1 MTIVRLA
8 TAADAAGISRVHVD
22 SWRSAYAGLMPDDLI
37 ASRTVERRLA
47 YWSRLLSAPPLPQSA
62 VWVLE
67 DDGVVVGFASTG
79 PCRDDDRAEPTDL
92 ELYAIYL
99 SPDSWGRG
107 MGRSLAEAALCG
119 LPPTGTSV
127 SLWVLAD
134 NARALGFYAALG
146 FQPDGGEREEVLGVP
161 MRELR
166 LSRHLP
172 YA

>member
-8 TAADAAGISRVHVD
+8 TSADAAGISRVHVD
-22 SWRSAYAGLMPDDLI
+22 SWRSAYAGLLPGDVI

-47 YWSRLLSAPPLPQSA
+47 YWSRLLSALPGEQSA
-62 VWVLE
+62 TWVLE

-79 PCRDDDRAEPTDL
+79 PCRDDDRADPRDF

-99 SPDSWGRG
+99 SPDHWGHG
-107 MGRSLAEAALCG
+107 MGRSLAEAALRG
-119 LPPTGTSV
+119 LPLTGSTV

-134 NARALGFYAALG
+134 NDRALRFYAALG
-146 FQPDGGEREEVLGVP
+146 FTSDGAQREEVLGVP
-161 MRELR
+161 LRELR
-166 LSRHLP
+166 LARHLP